1 LLSIEGGLRTLPEEA
16 IVGEKKP
23 PLWTCPKCGHQ
34 FVTRNMSHSC
44 SNYPLEYHF
53 AGKDPALRKL
63 FDRYVE
69 FVERCGPVTVYAQKS
84 RITFQTRGRFTNVVV
99 RKRWLECSL
108 WLKRRVESP
117 LFHRVDSFGPRDRVH
132 YFRLSDESQLSDEL
146 EEFVR
151 EAYAVGCQE
160 AFD

>member
-1 LLSIEGGLRTLPEEA
+1 LSEEA
-16 IVGEKKP
+16 KVGEKKP

-44 SNYPLEYHF
+44 SNYPLDYHF

-63 FDRYVE
+63 FDRYVR
-69 FVERCGPVTVYAQKS
+69 FVKRCGPVTIYAQKS
-84 RITFQTRGRFTNVVV
+84 RITFQTRARFTNIVV
-99 RKRWLECSL
+99 RKRWMECSL

-117 LFHRVDSFGPRDRVH
+117 LFHRVDEFGPRDRVH
-132 YFRLSDESQLSDEL
+132 YFRLSDESQLDGEL
-146 EEFVR
+146 AAFVR

-160 AFD
+160 NFDRTRRSP

>member
-1 LLSIEGGLRTLPEEA
+1 VA
-16 IVGEKKP
+16 EKKP

-44 SNYPLEYHF
+44 DNYPLDSHF
-53 AGKDPALRKL
+53 VGKDPALREL
-63 FDRYVE
+63 FEQYVE
-69 FVERCGPVTVYAQKS
+69 FVKRCGPVTVYAQKT

-117 LFHRVDSFGPRDRVH
+117 LFRRIDTFGARDRVH
-132 YFRLSDESQLSDEL
+132 YFRLSDASQMNEEL
-146 EEFVR
+146 ATFVR
-151 EAYAVGCQE
+151 EAYAVGSQE
-160 AFD
+160 VPDEATRSY